1 MTESGFVIPNNILKI
16 VNERVDIWEKFDHAR
31 KQFEDM
37 QKLNAQV
44 LDGPVAPLPSA
55 LTEEKTP
62 PSEIASALVKL
73 REEMNLISDKQ
84 ATIDAYQDEISRIE
98 QQRTTLLIIAG
109 AVIGQYTEN
118 CVNSNRKT
126 WYPFQATKPRE
137 ENHVSKKKSYIEQG
151 RTSSI
156 HS

>member
-16 VNERVDIWEKFDHAR
+16 VNERVDIWEKFDHTR

-109 AVIGQYTEN
+109 AVI
-118 CVNSNRKT
+118 VIVLIVIII
-126 WYPFQATKPRE
+126 AL
-137 ENHVSKKKSYIEQG
+137 V
-151 RTSSI
+151 
-156 HS
+156 